1 LVDRLRA
8 FLNLERGEEAPVGLL
23 FLYLAMALTAVVI
36 AKTSSKALFLNRFS
50 ALDLPYLYIAIA
62 VLIGFVVSFYIR
74 LSSRVSQLALNS
86 GTLGFFILS
95 AILLAWWLRA
105 GWRPVAAVYYV
116 WTSILAVLV
125 ATQVWTAA
133 NLVLHVRQ
141 ARRVFPLISSGGI
154 LGGMAGGVIAVKTV
168 TRIGTENLVW
178 TVIPFL
184 VFSGIIVQVLM
195 RRYAHPG
202 FGRTGAQSFPKR
214 VGGVGA
220 AVKDIWAS
228 PYLRLIAGLLAISA
242 IVTLIVDFQF
252 NFVAQESFRSSKV
265 DLATFFGSFY
275 AYLGVFSFL
284 LLFLG
289 GSRVVEWLG
298 VRVTLLV
305 LPLALLGGTAVL
317 LAFPLALW
325 AGVLLKGSDT
335 ALRYSVDKSSTE
347 LLYLPVPASLKAE
360 VKAVIDIVLQR
371 FADGVGALLL
381 LLMTRLLGW
390 GLTGTG
396 VLNVVLIAAWLWI
409 TMKVRKEY
417 VVAIRAS
424 LSERPAL
431 PKSTL
436 RLVFGDR
443 GSVATLRPMLKSKD
457 EEVVVY
463 AMELALAVGHRE
475 WVPATLLNHPSPRV
489 RLKAMEIVPLTGPEI
504 VERVML
510 DTNSTV
516 RARAVARVRELS
528 EPERFEGTLSQ
539 FLQSPD
545 MKVRLA
551 ALVHLAQTGGPE
563 VSERLKSQ
571 LDLIAGGLSDD
582 SPEWREVAEALGDM
596 HHAAAVEY
604 HVRLLHHPSRTVA
617 KHAIL
622 SAGRAG
628 RRELVPYLIRRLGD
642 RRFASEARRALQDYG
657 PRILGTLADILRDPA
672 EDIEVRRNLPL
683 VFSYMPHQE
692 SVDLLLECL
701 FDFDGLLRYRAI
713 RGLGKLRVINP
724 ELHFNSA
731 RVSLRIRDECE
742 LTLWYQQ
749 ALAALYPEGD
759 GPDLLAQLLK
769 DKIARGRE
777 RVFRLLALLLPPT
790 AACASFLAMV
800 ENDRLMKASAAEYL
814 DNVLPGKLKRV
825 VLPIIE
831 PRQSLLMPRLSIAQI
846 LRACLHSPDEILR
859 ECAADAIAKN
869 RWPEF
874 APPERAG
881 TAAAKG

>member
-1 LVDRLRA
+1 VDRLRA
-8 FLNLERGEEAPVGLL
+8 FLNLERGEEIPVGLL
-23 FLYLAMALTAVVI
+23 FLYLAMALTTVVL

-50 ALDLPYLYIAIA
+50 ALDLPYVYIAIA
-62 VLIGFVVSFYIR
+62 ILIGFVVSVYIR

-86 GTLGFFILS
+86 GTLGFFIVS
-95 AILLAWWLRA
+95 ALLLGWSLRA
-105 GWRPVAAVYYV
+105 GGRPIAAVYYV
-116 WTSILAVLV
+116 WTSILAALIT
-125 ATQVWTAA
+125 TQVWTAA

-141 ARRVFPLISSGGI
+141 AKRVFPLISSGGI
-154 LGGMAGGVIAVKTV
+154 LGSMAGGVIAVKAV
-168 TRIGTENLVW
+168 PRIGTENLVW
-178 TVIPFL
+178 IVIPFL

-195 RRYAHPG
+195 RWYAHPG
-202 FGRTGAQSFPKR
+202 LDRTGAESFPKR

-242 IVTLIVDFQF
+242 IVTLIIDFQF
-252 NFVAQESFRSSKV
+252 NFVAQESFRSSKIE
-265 DLATFFGSFY
+265 LATFFGSFY
-275 AYLGVFSFL
+275 AYLGMFSFL

-289 GSRVVEWLG
+289 GSRIVERLG
-298 VRVTLLV
+298 VRATLLV
-305 LPLALLGGTAVL
+305 LPLAVLGGTAVL
-317 LAFPLALW
+317 VAFPLRLW

-335 ALRYSVDKSSTE
+335 ALRYSIDKSSTE

-360 VKAVIDIVLQR
+360 VKAVIDVVLQR

-381 LLMTRLLGW
+381 LLMTRVLGV

-396 VLNVVLIAAWLWI
+396 ALNMVLIAAWLWI
-409 TMKVRKEY
+409 TVETRKEY
-417 VVAIRAS
+417 VLAIRAS

-436 RLVFGDR
+436 QLVFGDR
-443 GSVATLRPMLKSKD
+443 GSVATLQPMLKSKD
-457 EEVVVY
+457 EEVVLY
-463 AMELALAVGHRE
+463 AMELALAVGRKD
-475 WVPATLLNHPSPRV
+475 WVPATLLNHPSPQV

-504 VERVML
+504 LERAML
-510 DTNSTV
+510 DSNSTV
-516 RARAVARVRELS
+516 RARAVGRVRELS

-545 MKVRLA
+545 LKVRLA
-551 ALVHLAQTGGPE
+551 AVVYLAQTGGPE
-563 VSERLKSQ
+563 VSARIKSQ
-571 LDLIAGGLSDD
+571 LDLIAGQLSDT
-582 SPEWREVAEALGDM
+582 SPEWREVADALGDM
-596 HHAAAVEY
+596 HHPAVVDY
-604 HVRLLHHPSRTVA
+604 HVRLLHHPNRAVA
-617 KHAIL
+617 KQAIL

-628 RRELVPYLIRRLGD
+628 HRELVPYLIRLLGD
-642 RRFASEARRALQDYG
+642 RRFASEARRALQEYG

-683 VFSYMPHQE
+683 VFSYMPHQD

-724 ELHFNSA
+724 ELHFNPA

-759 GPDLLAQLLK
+759 SPDLLAQLLR

-790 AACASFLAMV
+790 TACASFLAMV

-825 VLPIIE
+825 VLPVIE
-831 PRQSLLMPRLSIAQI
+831 PRQSFLKARLSTAQI
-846 LRACLHSPDEILR
+846 LRACLNNPDEILR

-869 RWPEF
+869 RWREF
-874 APPERAG
+874 SPPEAARK
-881 TAAAKG
+881 AAAEG

>member
-1 LVDRLRA
+1 
-8 FLNLERGEEAPVGLL
+8 
-23 FLYLAMALTAVVI
+23 MALTTVVI

-50 ALDLPYLYIAIA
+50 ALDLPYVYIVIA
-62 VLIGFVVSFYIR
+62 VLIGFVVSVYIR

-86 GTLGFFILS
+86 GTLGFFVVS
-95 AILLAWWLRA
+95 ALLLGWSLDS
-105 GWRPVAAVYYV
+105 GWRPIAAIFYV
-116 WTSILAVLV
+116 WTSILAALV
-125 ATQVWTAA
+125 TTQVWTAA
-133 NLVLHVRQ
+133 NIVLHVRQ
-141 ARRVFPLISSGGI
+141 AKRVFPLISSGGI
-154 LGGMAGGVIAVKTV
+154 LGSLAGGVISVKTV
-168 TRIGTENLVW
+168 SRMGAENLVW
-178 TVIPFL
+178 IVVPFL

-202 FGRTGAQSFPKR
+202 LDRTGAESFPKR

-220 AVKDIWAS
+220 TTKEIRAS

-242 IVTLIVDFQF
+242 VVTLIIDFQF
-252 NFVAQESFRSSKV
+252 NFVAQESFRSSTV
-265 DLATFFGSFY
+265 ELATFFGSFY
-275 AYLGVFSFL
+275 AYLGILSFL
-284 LLFLG
+284 LLILG
-289 GSRVVEWLG
+289 GSRIVEKLG
-298 VRVTLLV
+298 VRATLLV

-317 LAFPLALW
+317 LAFPLSLW

-335 ALRYSVDKSSTE
+335 TLRHSVDKSSTE
-347 LLYLPVPASLKAE
+347 LLYLPVPASVRAE
-360 VKAVIDIVLQR
+360 VKAVIDVVLQR
-371 FADGVGALLL
+371 CADGVGALLL
-381 LLMTRLLGW
+381 LIMTRVLGL

-396 VLNVVLIAAWLWI
+396 ALNVVLIAVWLWI
-409 TMKVRKEY
+409 TIKTRKEY
-417 VVAIRAS
+417 VLAIRAN

-436 RLVFGDR
+436 QLVFGDR
-443 GSVATLRPMLKSKD
+443 GSVATLQPMLKSKD
-457 EEVVVY
+457 EEVVLY
-463 AMELALAVGHRE
+463 AVELALSVGHKE
-475 WVPATLLNHPSPRV
+475 WVPATLLNHPSPKV
-489 RLKAMEIVPLTGPEI
+489 RLKAMEVIPLTGPEI

-510 DTNSTV
+510 DSNSTV

-545 MKVRLA
+545 LKVRLA
-551 ALVHLAQTGGPE
+551 ALVHLAQTGGAE
-563 VSERLKSQ
+563 VAARIKSQ
-571 LDLIAGGLSDD
+571 LDLITEELSDD
-582 SPEWREVAEALGDM
+582 SPEWREVGVALGDM
-596 HHAAAVEY
+596 RHPAVVDL
-604 HVRLLHHPSRTVA
+604 HVRLLHHPNRAAA
-617 KHAIL
+617 KQAIL

-628 RRELVPYLIRRLGD
+628 HRELVPYLIRLLGD
-642 RRFASEARRALQDYG
+642 RRFSSEARRALQGYG

-701 FDFDGLLRYRAI
+701 FDYDGLLRYRAI

-724 ELHFNSA
+724 ELHFNPA
-731 RVSLRIRDECE
+731 RVSLRVRDECE

-749 ALAALYPEGD
+749 ALDVLYPNGE

-825 VLPIIE
+825 VLPVIE
-831 PRQSLLMPRLSIAQI
+831 PRQSLLGPRLSTAQI
-846 LRACLHSPDEILR
+846 LRACLNNPDEILR

-874 APPERAG
+874 SPFEAVSKAAG
-881 TAAAKG
+881 KG